1 MMEDT
6 TPGFLGIILGL
17 LALYVVLWLYI
28 LLPARMAESR
38 GRSVVG
44 WVLLSLIFSPILA
57 CLLLW
62 LLGND
67 PNRGGARL

>member
-1 MMEDT
+1 MS
-6 TPGFLGIILGL
+6 GIMGLIAAL
-17 LALYVVLWLYI
+17 LALYLVFWIYI

-44 WVLLSLIFSPILA
+44 WVLLSLIFSPIFA

-62 LLGND
+62 LLGGG
-67 PNRGGARL
+67 PNRGSTRP